1 MMDQRMK
8 TISEAKKLFGARYRS
23 AEGFVGVG
31 IGRIADAYAL
41 QVYVENADAPIAQKL
56 KSESTFEG
64 FPVVVEV
71 TGDVHALPA

>member
-1 MMDQRMK
+1 MNQRIK
-8 TISEAKKLFGARYRS
+8 AISEAKKHFGARYRS
-23 AEGFVGVG
+23 EEGVVGVG

-41 QVYVENADAPIAQKL
+41 QVYVEDADAPIAQRL

-71 TGDVHALPA
+71 TGEIRAFSA